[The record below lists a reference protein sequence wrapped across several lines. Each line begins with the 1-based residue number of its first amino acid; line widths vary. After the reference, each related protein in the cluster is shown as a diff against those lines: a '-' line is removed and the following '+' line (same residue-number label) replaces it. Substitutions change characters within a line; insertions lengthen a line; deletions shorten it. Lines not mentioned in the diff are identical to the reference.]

1 MASAAPAASD
11 SKSDVDVSQ
20 VRHNKQTT
28 QNSKAP
34 PTLTLLHCLQFVI
47 KTSMSVAQLKCSEAF
62 DGLTDQEKAYAH
74 HVAAA
79 SWEGSKVNFQELPNK
94 QRGLTLIHG
103 HNQSSDLLAAVLPR
117 GACSLLPLP
126 ASVWRA
132 VTQGVC
138 SCRCRCW
145 CQRHSCQGYHCVS
158 NAVPPQSSPSNLLSL
173 TL

>member
-1 MASAAPAASD
+1 
-11 SKSDVDVSQ
+11 
-20 VRHNKQTT
+20 
-28 QNSKAP
+28 
-34 PTLTLLHCLQFVI
+34 
-47 KTSMSVAQLKCSEAF
+47 MSVAQLKCSEAF

-79 SWEGSKVNFQELPNK
+79 SWEGSKVNLQELPNK
-94 QRGLTLIHG
+94 QRWLTLIHD

-158 NAVPPQSSPSNLLSL
+158 NAVPPQSCPSNLLSL